1 MVNRDCTEEK
11 TAKLIDLYISYIQ
24 YFIIMEMNR
33 KNIVKRDAKNIQNGS
48 DFIVILMPLNRI
60 LIKQI
65 DIRNRKINVLIQK
78 IKQY

>member
-1 MVNRDCTEEK
+1 MENRDWTEEK
-11 TAKLIDLYISYIQ
+11 TAKLIDLYNSYIE

-48 DFIVILMPLNRI
+48 DFTVISMPLNRI

-65 DIRNRKINVLIQK
+65 DIRNRRINLLIQK